1 MADHAVVIGID
12 TYPGFS
18 DLQGPCNDADAF
30 RAWLIDSNGGGL
42 DPANVMPRQPLWIR
56 EFPAPVGVA
65 DARPVLSELETLFRP
80 LVTRA
85 ALRQHTD
92 GRLFIFAAGH
102 GFADSQDM
110 NSAALFTANAELLFP
125 LHLAVIDYANFFR
138 RTWAFDEVILI
149 MDACRSTNALQQI
162 SKPPLP
168 RVNPHANAKKVK
180 MFVGYGAGFDQVARE
195 RAVNGTVRG
204 IFTMALLDALK
215 NANPNRQGR
224 VNGTT
229 VKRHIHNSINS
240 FAGDVSIPPPE
251 ILADEDKDVFFLARP
266 APGIDVEFNVDAA
279 HHNHEL
285 VIEFGGV
292 DEVYRANVVA
302 TPVTVMLS
310 PGLYKARIEG
320 TTASTKFEVPSDV
333 DVTL

>member
-1 MADHAVVIGID
+1 MADQALVIGIE
-12 TYPGFS
+12 TYPGLN

-30 RAWLIDSNGGGL
+30 VAWLIDPNGGGL
-42 DPANVMPRQPLWIR
+42 EPANVAIQLSRN
-56 EFPAPVGVA
+56 FPPPNNVT
-65 DARPVLSELETLFRP
+65 DAHPVLSELEILFRP
-80 LVTRA
+80 LVIKA
-85 ALRQHTD
+85 AQAQHTD
-92 GRLFIFAAGH
+92 GRLIIFVAGH

-110 NSAALFTANAELLFP
+110 NSAALFTADAELLFP

-162 SKPPLP
+162 GKPPLP
-168 RVNPHANAKKVK
+168 RVTPHPNANKVK
-180 MFVGYGAGFDQVARE
+180 MFVGYGAGFNQVARE

-224 VNGTT
+224 VNGTA
-229 VKRHIHNSINS
+229 VKRHIHNVIDS
-240 FAGDVSIPPPE
+240 FAGNVSIAPPE
-251 ILADEDKDVFFLARP
+251 INADEDRDVFFLARK
-266 APGIDVEFNVDAA
+266 ASGIDVKFNVDAA

-292 DEVYRANVVA
+292 DEVYRDNVVA
-302 TPVTVMLS
+302 IPVTVMLS

-320 TTASTKFEVPSDV
+320 TTASTNFEVPSDV
-333 DVTL
+333 NVTF